1 MAEESMYPTWGSLA
15 GMLQLPTEGSA
26 PARALRLLQVLW
38 ERQNL
43 FRMFLSPGAL
53 RDSSGCA
60 VGVMQGLLFIAFLC
74 LSLQGR
80 ISTQTNT

>member
-1 MAEESMYPTWGSLA
+1 M
-15 GMLQLPTEGSA
+15 
-26 PARALRLLQVLW
+26 LW
-38 ERQNL
+38 ELQNL

-53 RDSSGCA
+53 RDSGRCA

-74 LSLQGR
+74 LSLQER

>member
-1 MAEESMYPTWGSLA
+1 
-15 GMLQLPTEGSA
+15 MLQLPTESSA

-38 ERQNL
+38 EQQNL

-60 VGVMQGLLFIAFLC
+60 VGVMQGLLFIPFC
-74 LSLQGR
+74 VSPCREESLHER
-80 ISTQTNT
+80 IRSYQIGE